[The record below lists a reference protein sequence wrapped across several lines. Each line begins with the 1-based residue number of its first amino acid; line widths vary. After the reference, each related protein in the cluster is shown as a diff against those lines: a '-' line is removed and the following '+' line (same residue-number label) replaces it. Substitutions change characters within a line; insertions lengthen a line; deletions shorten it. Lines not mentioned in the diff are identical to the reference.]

1 MQNKKRRFNGVF
13 YFPNL
18 PPQPVLLVTIA
29 IERQGEFE
37 VEVVHAF
44 ALVEAVGVVAQPVA
58 GNFKL
63 HAALRFG
70 DFNRLGKYNF
80 ANAFTAA
87 LRCNGKFHNFRD
99 ARGVVQ
105 LLFKTQVQHAAGFAA
120 FFVNQAVVI
129 FISKLLQIY

>member
-1 MQNKKRRFNGVF
+1 ME
-13 YFPNL
+13 
-18 PPQPVLLVTIA
+18 I
-29 IERQGEFE
+29 
-37 VEVVHAF
+37 VHAF
-44 ALVEAVGVVAQPVA
+44 ALVKAVGVVAQPVA

-70 DFNRLGKYNF
+70 DFNRFGKYNF

-87 LRCNGKFHNFRD
+87 VRRNGKLHNFGD

-105 LLFKTQVQHAAGFAA
+105 LLFKTQVKHAAGFAA

-129 FISKLLQIY
+129 GVGKLL